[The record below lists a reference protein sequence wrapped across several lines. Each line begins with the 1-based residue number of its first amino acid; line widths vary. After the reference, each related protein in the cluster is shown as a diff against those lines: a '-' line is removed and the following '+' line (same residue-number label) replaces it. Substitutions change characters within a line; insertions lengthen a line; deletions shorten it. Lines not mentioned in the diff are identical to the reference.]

1 MGLAMP
7 NALPGDVRIGAG
19 PDIGEMDDVAP
30 TQGMCSSSGHSRMDN
45 RQLFLFTYELEMLSK
60 KSEKK
65 TQSRGRAGAH
75 TEGDSRRSGGEGGEV
90 LCSSFRRNDNG
101 YEFMLWAGLCP
112 AGNRATDRLSESFP
126 PWLTSDTL
134 TVRGVD
140 LRNITIP

>member
-1 MGLAMP
+1 MYRKSTHEFSKHFDEPMGLAMP

-30 TQGMCSSSGHSRMDN
+30 TQGMCFSSGHSRMDN

-75 TEGDSRRSGGEGGEV
+75 TEGASRGSAGEGGGVSV
-90 LCSSFRRNDNG
+90 LVLPTER
-101 YEFMLWAGLCP
+101 
-112 AGNRATDRLSESFP
+112 
-126 PWLTSDTL
+126 
-134 TVRGVD
+134 
-140 LRNITIP
+140 